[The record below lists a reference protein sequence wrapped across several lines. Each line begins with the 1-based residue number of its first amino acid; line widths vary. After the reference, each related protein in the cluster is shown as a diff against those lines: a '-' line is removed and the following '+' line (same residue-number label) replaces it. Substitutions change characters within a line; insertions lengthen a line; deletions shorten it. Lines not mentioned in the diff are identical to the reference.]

1 MLRKGSTLAR
11 FTLLRLS
18 FPCLRRKTTLTRF
31 LLSITCLAIL
41 ATGCSEKQIEVQT
54 VPVEESS
61 YSFFREQQA
70 DQPAAKPPAKSIP
83 RRMIVGMYDQPEAT
97 WFFKATGDQEIVD
110 AKQNQIFELLRGVT
124 FEGDE
129 PKWKLPEGWTVGPKK
144 TSRFAPLATLVID
157 AESKTQLTI
166 SSLGPNQDLRA
177 NANRWRGQLGL
188 EPWTQDQVET
198 EFTKADGDDFYLFD
212 VVGTGSGQ
220 MGGRGA
226 APFANAPFLQRQ
238 AMQAKLDAAKRQS
251 PAAAA
256 LKYEAPDGW
265 KESQTSGMVSATR
278 FTKKSAADPDIP
290 TMITFTQM
298 SAAVNNWPSNVER
311 WARQAGQILADDE
324 LATATEEFKIGGQAS
339 KLIELLDGSG
349 QAIVAVMTVENQNA
363 WFFKLTGDKESVQK
377 ELPTFR
383 ELLKTIKFN

>member
-1 MLRKGSTLAR
+1 M
-11 FTLLRLS
+11 
-18 FPCLRRKTTLTRF
+18 TRF
-31 LLSITCLAIL
+31 LVFITCLAFL
-41 ATGCSEKQIEVQT
+41 VTGCRDKQIEVQT

-61 YSFFREQQA
+61 YAFFREQQA
-70 DQPAAKPPAKSIP
+70 STAPSVEAVP
-83 RRMIVGMYDQPEAT
+83 RRMIVGMYDRPEAT

-110 AKQNQIFELLRGVT
+110 AKQKQIFQLLRGVT

-129 PKWKLPEGWTVGPKK
+129 PKWELPEGWTVGPKK
-144 TSRFAPLATLVID
+144 TSMFAPLATLVID
-157 AESKTQLTI
+157 VDSKTQLTI
-166 SSLGPNQDLRA
+166 SSLGPNQDLLA

-188 EPWTQDQVET
+188 DPWTQDQIET
-198 EFTKADGDDFYLFD
+198 EFAKADGDDFYLFD
-212 VVGTGSGQ
+212 IVGTGSGQ

-238 AMQAKLDAAKRQS
+238 AMRAKLDAANKR
-251 PAAAA
+251 PAATTA

-278 FTKKSAADPDIP
+278 FTKKSAADPDKP
-290 TMITFTQM
+290 TKITFTKM
-298 SAAVNNWPSNVER
+298 SAAVNNWPANVER
-311 WARQAGQILADDE
+311 WAEQAGQTLTDDE
-324 LATATEEFKIGGQAS
+324 LTAATEEFEIGGQS
-339 KLIELLDGSG
+339 SQLIELLDGSG

-377 ELPTFR
+377 ELPVFR

>member
-1 MLRKGSTLAR
+1 M
-11 FTLLRLS
+11 
-18 FPCLRRKTTLTRF
+18 TRF

-41 ATGCSEKQIEVQT
+41 VTGCRDKQIEVQT

-61 YSFFREQQA
+61 YAFFREQQA
-70 DQPAAKPPAKSIP
+70 DQSSADSSVEAVP
-83 RRMIVGMYDQPEAT
+83 RRMIVGMFDQPEAT

-129 PKWKLPEGWTVGPKK
+129 PKWELPEDWTVGPKK
-144 TSRFAPLATLVID
+144 TSRFAPLATLIID
-157 AESKTQLTI
+157 ADSKTQLTV
-166 SSLGPNQDLRA
+166 SSLGPNQDLLA
-177 NANRWRGQLGL
+177 NANRWRDQLSL
-188 EPWTQDQVET
+188 APWTQDEIGT

-238 AMQAKLDAAKRQS
+238 AMQAKLDAAKKQ
-251 PAAAA
+251 PAATTA

-278 FTKKSAADPDIP
+278 FTKKSAADPDKP

-298 SAAVNNWPSNVER
+298 SAATNNWPDNVER
-311 WARQAGQILADDE
+311 WARQAGQTLADDE
-324 LATATEEFKIGGQAS
+324 LTAATEEFKIGGQS
-339 KLIELLDGSG
+339 SQLIELLDGSG
-349 QAIVAVMTVENQNA
+349 QAIVAVMAVENENA